1 MTVRCVALGILT
13 AGLLGCT
20 GVRPAPVVNT
30 AESARDVEVMLAR
43 YQGRLRI
50 VRVQVANRDWQFLFD
65 TGGGSTLIS
74 PDVAAAIGCIPKGSI
89 TGHRMSGEAIV
100 TPSCPGPPLTIGGWT
115 APPQTL
121 GVFDLMSLLP
131 RDWPRLDG
139 VISLRSFAGR
149 RITLDL
155 AANTLTIH
163 ASGDDGNPGAM
174 PFTGRIASGPS
185 GAELLAFA
193 AVPLAPDTL
202 WLEIDSGNLD
212 AVLLAPHAARMLSLE
227 DSVGTEHPQISLP
240 FPPGSALKARARV
253 RPLILDG
260 ALNAEWL
267 ERGRLTMDLAT
278 SRFWWA
284 PRD

>member
-1 MTVRCVALGILT
+1 M
-13 AGLLGCT
+13 
-20 GVRPAPVVNT
+20 RPAPGAIT
-30 AESARDVEVMLAR
+30 AESARDSAIMLAR

-50 VRVQVANRDWQFLFD
+50 VRVHVANKSWQFLFD

-74 PDVAAAIGCIPKGSI
+74 PDVAAAIGCLPKGSI

-155 AANTLTIH
+155 AANSITVH
-163 ASGDDGNPGAM
+163 AAGDDRSPDGTA
-174 PFTGRIASGPS
+174 FTGRIASGPS

-193 AVPLAPDTL
+193 AVPVGTDTL

-212 AVLLAPHAARMLSLE
+212 AVLLAPHAAKLLNLQ
-227 DSVGTEHPQISLP
+227 DSVGTEHPEVSLP
-240 FPPGSALKARARV
+240 FPPGAALKTRARV
-253 RPLILDG
+253 RQLILDG

-267 ERGRLTMDLAT
+267 ERGRLTMELAT
-278 SRFWWA
+278 SRFWW
-284 PRD
+284 RSH

>member
-1 MTVRCVALGILT
+1 MH
-13 AGLLGCT
+13 
-20 GVRPAPVVNT
+20 PAPGANT
-30 AESARDVEVMLAR
+30 AEPARDATIALAR

-50 VRVQVANRDWQFLFD
+50 VRVHAANRDWQFLFD

-74 PDVAAAIGCIPKGSI
+74 PDVAAAIGCTARGSI
-89 TGHRMSGEAIV
+89 TGHRMNGEAIV
-100 TPSCPGPPLTIGGWT
+100 TPTCSAPPLTIGGWT

-155 AANTLTIH
+155 AANSLTVH
-163 ASGDDGNPGAM
+163 AAGDDRSPEGMA
-174 PFTGRIASGPS
+174 FTGRIASGPS

-193 AVPLAPDTL
+193 AISVKSDTL

-212 AVLLAPHAARMLSLE
+212 AVLLAPHAARLL
-227 DSVGTEHPQISLP
+227 DLQDAAGTEHPEISFP
-240 FPPGSALKARARV
+240 FPPGAALRTRARV

-267 ERGRLTMDLAT
+267 ERGRLTMDLAA
-278 SRFWWA
+278 SRFWWQQ
-284 PRD
+284 RD